1 MRPLDGIRVLDF
13 STLLPGPM
21 ATFVLAE
28 AGAEVLKL
36 ERAGTGEDMRHYPP
50 MMTEDA
56 GINFALLNRGKRSL
70 AVDLKDPA
78 TVAKVLELAKTAQ
91 VVVEQFRPGVMDRL
105 GLGYEAMKAVNPAII
120 YCAITGYG
128 QDGPK
133 AQVAAHD
140 LNYVADAGMLALAA
154 DGDGAPVVPP
164 ALVADIGGGAM
175 PAVIS
180 ILLALRVAEQTGEGA
195 KLDIAMT
202 DNLLAWEYWALG
214 EVDAGMGA
222 PEPGRGLVAGGSPRY
237 QVYRTQDGR
246 YLACAPLEQKFWVT
260 FTRLIG
266 LDPALV
272 DDGPDPDAT
281 KAAVA
286 AIIAGR
292 TADAWMAIFDGH
304 DVCVNIVK
312 SVAEAKADTHLQA
325 RGLFRGSLAAGGTT
339 LTPLPPPFAPAL
351 RRDPEEDIG
360 FPALGEANDM
370 LETGS

>member
-1 MRPLDGIRVLDF
+1 MRPLDGVRVLDF

-36 ERAGTGEDMRHYPP
+36 ERPGTGEDMRHYPP
-50 MMTEDA
+50 MVTEDA
-56 GINFALLNRGKRSL
+56 GVNFALLNRGKRSL
-70 AVDLKDPA
+70 AVDLKDQA
-78 TVAKVLELAKTAQ
+78 TVAKVLELAKSAD

-105 GLGYEAMKAVNPAII
+105 GLGYEAMKAANPAIV

-154 DGDGAPVVPP
+154 DRDGAPVVPS

-180 ILLALRVAEQTGEGA
+180 ILLALRVAERTGEGA

-214 EVDAGMGA
+214 EVDAGLGA
-222 PEPGRGLVAGGSPRY
+222 PEPGRGLVVGGSPRY
-237 QVYRTQDGR
+237 QVYRTKDGR
-246 YLACAPLEQKFWVT
+246 YLACAPLEQKFWLT

-266 LDPALV
+266 LDASLV
-272 DDGPDPDAT
+272 DDGPNPDAT
-281 KAAVA
+281 WAAVA
-286 AIIAGR
+286 EILSGR
-292 TADAWMAIFDGH
+292 TAEEWMAVFDGH
-304 DVCVNIVK
+304 DVCVNIVR
-312 SVAEAKADTHLQA
+312 SVAEAKSDAHLNA
-325 RGLFRGSLAAGGTT
+325 RGLFRGMLEAGETK

-351 RRDPEEDIG
+351 RRNPEEPVG
-360 FPALGEANDM
+360 FPALGDANDL
-370 LETGS
+370 LETQS